1 MNDNGK
7 FKLKQCHVQYNMIGH
22 HNPPGCQWRPLMLT
36 SELTVNIS
44 IYSQLLRCRRPVITD
59 TLIIQTAAK
68 SHTKTN
74 HRFLTEMNSRYYGL
88 SLIMTLTHTVSQ
100 QKVVS
105 DSPGLVD
112 FAIGLVNSV
121 INLPDGQVNLFEE
134 FKLQKNC
141 ESICSSKHFLGQLK
155 RYLGQ

>member
-1 MNDNGK
+1 
-7 FKLKQCHVQYNMIGH
+7 
-22 HNPPGCQWRPLMLT
+22 MLT

-105 DSPGLVD
+105 NSPGLVD

-121 INLPDGQVNLFEE
+121 INLWILWSESFWGIQITEELWINLLIKTFFGLVETIFGLVNVSFSLPEWQAVKMTFFAPCVHYER
-134 FKLQKNC
+134 
-141 ESICSSKHFLGQLK
+141 SSL
-155 RYLGQ
+155 